1 MSFSEEELRLIEEKE
16 KRAAELEAL
25 VPISFAEYEA
35 AMRKWMLVA
44 DVAVL
49 KLLPALYIANALP
62 GRDAVWVM
70 MIGPSGGG
78 KTELLGS
85 LLDMPLMYPISLLTP
100 NTFLSGFPG
109 KGDTSLLPKLTGK
122 IMIFKD
128 WTSILSMNKD
138 ARNEI
143 MGQLR
148 EIYDGHMKKPFG
160 NGRVAE
166 WSGKV
171 GLIAGVTGAIDIA
184 QQMHTTLGERFIHYR
199 IDMPDRLDAA
209 RRCLQNGKDV
219 VQMRKEMKDAMYA
232 FMKSISMGVEVP
244 DLPAEAQEKLVRVA
258 NLATM
263 ARSGVIRDFGM
274 KKEVLYVPSSE
285 MPTRIVQQLSTIAT
299 ALMIVGGGK
308 FDEAVDG
315 KILTKIA
322 LDSIPQTN
330 RMVMEV
336 LAQSSNL
343 PTSKIATRLGYPTG
357 PIKMY
362 LENLAL
368 LGVCKRLKADEADG
382 GEGNADKWEM
392 RDEFKVIVCEALG
405 YRYEKGEDL
414 VSVQD
419 EFGI

>member
-1 MSFSEEELRLIEEKE
+1 MSFSEEELKLIEEKE

-25 VPISFAEYEA
+25 QPITFAEYEA

-70 MIGPSGGG
+70 VIGPSGGG

-199 IDMPDRLDAA
+199 IEMPDRLDAA

-219 VQMRKEMKDAMYA
+219 ERMRKEMKDAMYA
-232 FMKSISMGVEVP
+232 FMKGMDTATEVP
-244 DLPAEAQEKLVRVA
+244 DLPEEAKESLVRVA

-274 KKEVLYVPSSE
+274 KKEVMYVPSAE

-308 FDEAVDG
+308 FDPVVDG
-315 KILTKIA
+315 NILTKIA

-336 LAQSSNL
+336 MANRSMM

-368 LGVCKRLKADEADG
+368 LGVCTRHKADEVE

-392 RDEFKVIVCEALG
+392 KQEFKDIICAALG
-405 YRYEKGEDL
+405 YVKDDGL
-414 VSVQD
+414 VDVED
-419 EFGI
+419 EFGPP

>member
-1 MSFSEEELRLIEEKE
+1 MSFSPEELKLIEERE
-16 KRAAELEAL
+16 QRAAELEAL
-25 VPISFAEYEA
+25 RPITFAEYEV

-44 DVAVL
+44 DIAVL

-166 WSGKV
+166 WRGKV

-199 IDMPDRLDAA
+199 IDMPDRLEAA

-219 VQMRKEMKDAMYA
+219 ERMRKEMKDAMYA
-232 FMKSISMGVEVP
+232 LMKGIDTTQETP
-244 DLPAEAQEKLVRVA
+244 DLPEEAKEALVRVA

-274 KKEVLYVPSSE
+274 KKEVMYVPSAE

-299 ALMIVGGGK
+299 ALMIVGGGR
-308 FDEAVDG
+308 FDPVMDG
-315 KILTKIA
+315 NILTKIA

-336 LAQSSNL
+336 LANRSMM

-368 LGVCKRLKADEADG
+368 LGVCTRYKAEDVE
-382 GEGNADKWEM
+382 GEGNADKWDM
-392 RDEFKVIVCEALG
+392 KQEFKDIICAALG
-405 YRYEKGEDL
+405 YVKDDEL
-414 VSVQD
+414 VDVED
-419 EFGI
+419 EFSPP

>member
-16 KRAAELEAL
+16 QRAAELEAL

-35 AMRKWMLVA
+35 QMRKWMLVA
-44 DVAVL
+44 DVAIL

-70 MIGPSGGG
+70 VIGPSGGG

-232 FMKSISMGVEVP
+232 FMKGMDTATVVP
-244 DLPAEAQEKLVRVA
+244 ELPAEAQEALVRVA

-308 FDEAVDG
+308 FDPVIDG
-315 KILTKIA
+315 NILTKIA

-336 LAQSSNL
+336 MAQRSML

-368 LGVCKRLKADEADG
+368 LGVCTRHKADEVE

-392 RDEFKVIVCEALG
+392 KEEFKEIICAALG
-405 YRYEKGEDL
+405 YVRDDQL
-414 VSVQD
+414 VDVED
-419 EFGI
+419 EFSPP